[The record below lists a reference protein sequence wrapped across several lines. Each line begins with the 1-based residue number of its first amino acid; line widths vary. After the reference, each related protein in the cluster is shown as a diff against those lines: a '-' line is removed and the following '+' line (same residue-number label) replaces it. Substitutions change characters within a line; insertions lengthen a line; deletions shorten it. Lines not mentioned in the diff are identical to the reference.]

1 MKLDSTTFGPDEPIR
16 IQGDYSDSVRVE
28 LVGQPATRDEEP
40 VVIPLRIDQIQE
52 GYIIAWTPL
61 HADYTSGRLE
71 LVVTDDKVEER
82 EPLTLTEYVE
92 PVVVEAEPASFL
104 SLTAAKDSYQLD
116 WKPREGSEGV
126 ELTLMDDRGT
136 KQTIV
141 MKTSGEI
148 GKGDLG
154 KRVDAEQRLTLETK
168 AGLRVKDGLTKLDDV
183 SLKGNGWKVVGI
195 REL

>member
-1 MKLDSTTFGPDEPIR
+1 MKLDATTFGPDEPIR
-16 IQGDYSDSVRVE
+16 IQGDYSDAVQVA
-28 LVGQPATRDEEP
+28 LVAPASKRDEEP
-40 VVIPLRIDQIQE
+40 RVIPLRIDQIQE

-71 LVVTDDKVEER
+71 LVVTDEKVEER

-92 PVVVEAEPASFL
+92 PVVVEAVES
-104 SLTAAKDSYQLD
+104 SYIKLTSIKDAYTLD

-126 ELTLMDDRGT
+126 ELTLMDDRGN
-136 KQTIV
+136 KKTIV